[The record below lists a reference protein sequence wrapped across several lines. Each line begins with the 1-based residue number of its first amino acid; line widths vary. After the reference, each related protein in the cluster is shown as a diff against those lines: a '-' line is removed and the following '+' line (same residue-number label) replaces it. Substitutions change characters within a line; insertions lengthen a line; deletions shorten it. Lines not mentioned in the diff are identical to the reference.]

1 MAAGMLLRGVPDATK
16 RSQRVH
22 GHPQVMASPP
32 TPAVRLEAMLVLGR
46 LAARNR
52 ACQQDAVREGV
63 VPVLVDMM
71 MHGELS
77 IKLYQVCIQPAE

>member
-1 MAAGMLLRGVPDATK
+1 
-16 RSQRVH
+16 
-22 GHPQVMASPP
+22 
-32 TPAVRLEAMLVLGR
+32 MLVLGR

-71 MHGELS
+71 RTGALAVDGGVAARQMNKKRNDTAVGG
-77 IKLYQVCIQPAE
+77 

>member
-1 MAAGMLLRGVPDATK
+1 
-16 RSQRVH
+16 
-22 GHPQVMASPP
+22 MASPP

-71 MHGELS
+71 MQGELW
-77 IKLYQVCIQPAE
+77 INFCKFCIQPAEQRPLMACSSQLCGNSQS